1 MGSAEELRGRPRGT
15 GAPLDSTAGR
25 EGAPAPEADRDGP
38 PLVVRGLSVT
48 FPIGE
53 APLRAVRGVD
63 LSVNR
68 GECLGVVG
76 ESGSGKSVAFAAT
89 MGLLPRDAVVEGEIH
104 LNGRNL
110 LAMEREEVRSLRGRV
125 ISMIFQEPGRSFDPI
140 YSMGKTF
147 EETFRAKNPA
157 ISRAEARE
165 RAVRLLRE
173 VHVPQAEER
182 LSSFPHQLSGGMLQR
197 VMIALALA
205 NDPEVLIADEPTTA
219 LDVTIQAQIVGLLAE
234 LRERRRLSLVFITHD
249 LGLVGQIAD
258 RIQVMYAG
266 LVLETGEASEVLRRP
281 HSPYTRSLLSALPS
295 WGAHYSREGLFT
307 IKGSVPNPTRHEPG
321 CPFAPRCY
329 LAVEACTRAIPP
341 LDEDRERPAATE
353 APAGSAGAEA
363 AGASRLTP
371 EAAGASGALEQTAGA
386 WSSLYRCIFPGVKK

>member
-1 MGSAEELRGRPRGT
+1 VPSRESLGRPGSPGSAV
-15 GAPLDSTAGR
+15 
-25 EGAPAPEADRDGP
+25 DRDGP
-38 PLVVRGLSVT
+38 PLVVRGLSVA
-48 FPIGE
+48 FPTAGGL
-53 APLRAVRGVD
+53 LRAVRGVD
-63 LSVNR
+63 LTVQR

-76 ESGSGKSVAFAAT
+76 ESGSGKSVTAAAA
-89 MGLLPRDAVVEGEIH
+89 MGLLGRDVVVEGEIL

-110 LAMEREEVRSLRGRV
+110 LSMDKEEVRALRGKV

-147 EETFRAKNPA
+147 EETFRAKNPS
-157 ISRAEARE
+157 ISRDEARS

-182 LSSFPHQLSGGMLQR
+182 LSSFPHQLSGGLLQR

-205 NDPEVLIADEPTTA
+205 NDPEILIADEPTTA

-234 LRERRRLSLVFITHD
+234 LQKKRRLSLIFITHD

-266 LVLETGEASEVLRRP
+266 LVLETGEAAEVFRRP
-281 HSPYTRSLLSALPS
+281 RSPYTRSLLSALPA
-295 WGAHYSREGLFT
+295 WGSHHSRDSLFT
-307 IKGSVPNPTRHEPG
+307 IKGSVPDPTHPEPG

-329 LAVEACTRAIPP
+329 LAVDECARAIPP
-341 LDEDRERPAATE
+341 LSSGTAPPAD
-353 APAGSAGAEA
+353 A
-363 AGASRLTP
+363 AGATGSGG
-371 EAAGASGALEQTAGA
+371 AAAVP
-386 WSSLYRCIFPGVKK
+386 SLYRCIIPGVKE